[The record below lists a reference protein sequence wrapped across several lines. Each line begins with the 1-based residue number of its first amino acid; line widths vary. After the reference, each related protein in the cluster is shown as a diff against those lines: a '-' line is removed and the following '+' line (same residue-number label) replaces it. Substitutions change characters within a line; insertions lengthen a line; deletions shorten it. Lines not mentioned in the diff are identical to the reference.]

1 MDDELDFDVDD
12 IDIDVDDIDVDDI
25 EMEDISDEDLMD
37 DDEPT
42 NPVEDMIDAIAS
54 DEFNSAETLFQDV
67 LGSKLSDELEM
78 QRINIGSNMFATAEA
93 EWKNTNENF

>member
-12 IDIDVDDIDVDDI
+12 IDIDVDDIDVEDI

-93 EWKNTNENF
+93 E

>member
-12 IDIDVDDIDVDDI
+12 IDIDVDDIDVEDI